1 MAAMTPTELISM
13 PTPKGFKALKPK
25 RIELLP
31 ANSTSDTAYRG
42 SSNNRI
48 LFNIPA
54 YVSSFMNVQRSY
66 FSFKGQCVNTGTPGD
81 EVRFKDGVP
90 VIERLVIKS
99 NGLLLSDCREYAEIE
114 RILNNF
120 GSYAMSKAKAWEK
133 GDYRT
138 LMDEM
143 TATNANAFETLQS
156 AKQMASSATYNG
168 AKGHTFRK
176 YLSPA
181 TIMTTDKMLPL
192 GLLSASGGY
201 ALQVEM
207 YLAPAVKCVE
217 PTGTQK
223 AAALAAA
230 AGYETSGDYNY
241 LKSSP
246 SPNLE
251 YWLDD
256 VKFNL
261 ELLELPADIY
271 ADFTNQLLMGGKFI
285 LPFTTFRSHKHYLA
299 GGSQHNLNVSE
310 AAKNVEVIYSVMRE
324 QNSNSLEF
332 LGGKESSVV
341 QVDKVQWRYGTAY
354 FPQSLLEADAG
365 NGDKAFLEHAL
376 CGLDM
381 LESHDPIL
389 SSMNNTTGFCR
400 WEDKDFVLVNSFRSS
415 KDRIDNG
422 ISTLSSGAPLQ
433 MTINFRSPVSS
444 PVEILTFVEE
454 TMEMIIGQGGQI
466 SLVE

>member
-31 ANSTSDTAYRG
+31 ANSTTDTAYRG

-66 FSFKGQCVNTGTPGD
+66 FSFKGQCVNTGTPAD
-81 EVRFKDGVP
+81 KVRFKDGVP

-143 TATNANAFETLQS
+143 TASAASAFETLQS
-156 AKQMASSATYNG
+156 DKQMAQAAGTYNG
-168 AKGHTFRK
+168 TKGHTFRK

-207 YLAPAVKCVE
+207 YLAPAEKCVE
-217 PTGTQK
+217 ATIAQSSLT
-223 AAALAAA
+223 
-230 AGYETSGDYNY
+230 
-241 LKSSP
+241 SSP

-310 AAKNVEVIYSVMRE
+310 AAKNVEVIYSVIRE

-341 QVDKVQWRYGTAY
+341 NVDKVQWRYGTAY

-389 SSMNNTTGFCR
+389 SSMNNVTGFCR